1 MNRLLLLLF
10 AVTLL
15 FSYDATTKIKLL
27 GDPYKVVYET
37 KKDLYAKNIWDM
49 AVFENKIYL
58 GAGNSSNEGP
68 TQNAGPVPLISYNP
82 TTNEFK
88 TEAIIQDE
96 QIDIIKIFDNK
107 MYIPGH
113 DAKENWDFANFYI
126 KEFNQSVKKYRNIKD
141 GLHVYDVALHDNKI
155 FLALGVKNGAA
166 VAISSDNAQN
176 WEIQKLDHYRINS
189 FLEVGDRFFATK
201 HFPSSSDLQKMSQS
215 RKKLFFSVAEYET
228 SKGFIPNYKLDSEDF
243 FPKTTDLKDKS
254 RKIVRSVKM
263 NDKTIYIGA
272 YAHNDHQFEP
282 FGVYYISSAGK
293 NLDIKKITLSSQYK
307 VWDILKKENALYLL
321 AYDETKK
328 EVKVFFAK
336 NGDFE
341 SFKEYFSF
349 KSDSFARSFEL
360 FEDKFYF
367 SLGGAIKDSKNFS
380 YDEVS
385 EDTGKILQFD
395 TKNITNE

>member
-1 MNRLLLLLF
+1 MNKLLLLLF

-27 GDPYKVVYET
+27 GEPYKLVYET
-37 KKDLYAKNIWDM
+37 KKNLYAKNIWDM
-49 AVFENKIYL
+49 AIFENKIYF

-96 QIDIIKIFDNK
+96 QIDVIKIFNNK

-113 DAKENWDFANFYI
+113 DARENWDFANFYI
-126 KEFNQSVKKYRNIKD
+126 KESNQSVKKYRNIKD
-141 GLHVYDVALHDNKI
+141 GLHVYDVAFRDNKI
-155 FLALGVKNGAA
+155 FLALGVRNGAA
-166 VAISSDNAQN
+166 VAISTDNAQN
-176 WEIQKLDHYRINS
+176 WEIQKLNHYRVNS
-189 FLEVGDRFFATK
+189 FLEVGNRLFAIK

-215 RKKLFFSVAEYET
+215 NKNFFFSVAEYENNRE
-228 SKGFIPNYKLDSEDF
+228 FVPNYKLNAQDF

-254 RKIVRSVKM
+254 RKIVRSAKM

-293 NLDIKKITLSSQYK
+293 NLDVKKIALSNQYK
-307 VWDILKKENALYLL
+307 VWDILKKENTLYLL
-321 AYDETKK
+321 AYDESKK
-328 EVKVFFAK
+328 EVKVFFTK

-349 KSDSFARSFEL
+349 KSETFARSFEL

-367 SLGGAIKDSKNFS
+367 SLGGEFKDSKNFS
-380 YDEVS
+380 YDEIS
-385 EDTGKILQFD
+385 EDIGKVLQFD
-395 TKNITNE
+395 TKNITN